1 MKNRLIIVMESYKVM
16 LKLMYFHL
24 SLLIIDINLPDFL
37 LIFSVKMVF
46 FIKINRYFFQ
56 TYEWRSLIIVVRFY
70 VFSTNVQKQTM
81 TIISLITLIISRYI
95 KLIKTVN
102 LDLFLGSISSCI
114 ERFFI
119 LKF

>member
-46 FIKINRYFFQ
+46 FIKINRYFS
-56 TYEWRSLIIVVRFY
+56 RPMNGGHLSLLY
-70 VFSTNVQKQTM
+70 VFTFLVPMYKNKQ
-81 TIISLITLIISRYI
+81 
-95 KLIKTVN
+95 
-102 LDLFLGSISSCI
+102 
-114 ERFFI
+114 
-119 LKF
+119 